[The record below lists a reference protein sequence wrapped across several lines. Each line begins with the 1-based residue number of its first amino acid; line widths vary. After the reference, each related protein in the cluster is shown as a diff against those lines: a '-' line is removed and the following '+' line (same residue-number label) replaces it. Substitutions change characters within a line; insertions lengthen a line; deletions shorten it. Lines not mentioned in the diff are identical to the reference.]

1 MTATREQ
8 EITAS
13 LKRCSPETV
22 AAALSFQT
30 THSEADLSKIINGVL
45 ERDLPD
51 THTAELAAATDET
64 RLVDDL
70 GMDSFGMIEVVMTAE
85 EVFGIT
91 IPNQELRD
99 IHTLGALKSYL
110 LGKVHSTHAEAALAS

>member
-8 EITAS
+8 EITSA
-13 LKRCSPETV
+13 LKRCSPESV
-22 AAALSFQT
+22 EAALRFQT
-30 THSEADLSKIINGVL
+30 THAEEDLSKIINGVL
-45 ERDLPD
+45 ARDLPD
-51 THTAELAAATDET
+51 THTAQLATATNDT

-85 EVFGIT
+85 EVFGLT

-99 IHTLGALKSYL
+99 IHTLGSLKSYL
-110 LGKVHSTHAEAALAS
+110 LSKFKDMHAEALPAS